1 MSTVSTRD
9 ARWSALRGP
18 AGVAVG
24 GLALGVLLHV
34 RDPHDSGA
42 YGFCPYLA
50 ITGHPCPGCG
60 GLRATNLLTDGDV
73 VGAISSNVLAV
84 VLVGV
89 LAVAWVVWVV
99 RRWRGERDARM
110 IVLSPRVGALVLTLV
125 VAFGVVRNLP
135 FGAWLAP

>member
-34 RDPHDSGA
+34 RDPHDSGS
-42 YGFCPYLA
+42 YGYCPFLLL
-50 ITGHPCPGCG
+50 GDRPCPGCG
-60 GLRATNLLTDGDV
+60 GLRAANLLTNGDV
-73 VGAISSNVLAV
+73 VGAISSNLLAV

-99 RRWRGERDARM
+99 RRWRGEHGARM
-110 IVLSPRVGALVLTLV
+110 IVLSGRAGAVLIAAV
-125 VAFGVVRNLP
+125 VAFGIVRNLP